1 MDAFT
6 VLLDIAE
13 KHCPEFAEK
22 RRIVERDGR
31 IAVGGDYNYIASV
44 ASLERAERNAV
55 IRGLLDS
62 GLNSE
67 EVARRVGLTGQAV
80 RKIRASA

>member
-1 MDAFT
+1 MDILSAM
-6 VLLDIAE
+6 LDIIEREYPGISADRPRLE
-13 KHCPEFAEK
+13 KVLRLNYGSSQH
-22 RRIVERDGR
+22 
-31 IAVGGDYNYIASV
+31 YIAS
-44 ASLERAERNAV
+44 AAALERAERNAV

>member
-1 MDAFT
+1 MDILSAM
-6 VLLDIAE
+6 LDIIEREYPGIAADRPRLE
-13 KHCPEFAEK
+13 KVLRLNC
-22 RRIVERDGR
+22 
-31 IAVGGDYNYIASV
+31 GGDRHYIAS
-44 ASLERAERNAV
+44 AAALERAERNAA

-67 EVARRVGLTGQAV
+67 EVAQRVGLTGQAV